1 MEEAQRAIQALNP
14 IDRAVFA
21 MTRAVI
27 GNKRARS
34 VFVMYAAGLVSYLYR
49 CHSCTRHRERGARIS
64 ADKTACSGALCAMGK
79 HVRIGF
85 DRSRG
90 GADQAYQLSEMYLY
104 ILSSRACS
112 GAADLGETWPG

>member
-49 CHSCTRHRERGARIS
+49 CHNRIIVVLGSMLTGQHALVLFVLWGSMS
-64 ADKTACSGALCAMGK
+64 ASDSTD
-79 HVRIGF
+79 HVAVPIKPI
-85 DRSRG
+85 S
-90 GADQAYQLSEMYLY
+90 
-104 ILSSRACS
+104 
-112 GAADLGETWPG
+112 

>member
-49 CHSCTRHRERGARIS
+49 YHSRMISVKEEPRSALTRKHALVLFVLWGSMSASDPTDHVAVPIKPIS
-64 ADKTACSGALCAMGK
+64 
-79 HVRIGF
+79 
-85 DRSRG
+85 
-90 GADQAYQLSEMYLY
+90 
-104 ILSSRACS
+104 
-112 GAADLGETWPG
+112 